1 MRTLIIDTSGPFTT
15 VLVATETGLTTA
27 SILQGRP
34 AEHLHEQIQSS
45 LSCLHIE
52 PSDLDR
58 IAVVVG
64 PGSWTGL
71 NIGVTAAKTLA
82 QVLEIPLSP
91 IRALDAL
98 VAGHS
103 RPVWAL
109 MTAGRGQC
117 YYIHFTCSAQDEQP
131 AMAVAPLDA
140 VSSQIRTDTS
150 AVAILEYGN
159 TFENQLCGD
168 HRYHSVARLLP
179 ESLISTVNQ
188 SLFMEGDAIKV
199 LKPAYLQPAF
209 AEHGASS

>member
-1 MRTLIIDTSGPFTT
+1 MSKY
-15 VLVATETGLTTA
+15 
-27 SILQGRP
+27 RP
-34 AEHLHEQIQSS
+34 A

-91 IRALDAL
+91 IRTLDVL

-109 MTAGRGQC
+109 MNAGRGQC
-117 YYIHFTCSAQDEQP
+117 YYVHYTCSTPDEQP
-131 AMAVAPLDA
+131 AMAVATLDT
-140 VSSQIRTDTS
+140 VFNQIRTDAS
-150 AVAILEYGN
+150 AVTVLEYGN

-168 HRYHSVARLLP
+168 HRYQSAARLLP
-179 ESLISTVNQ
+179 ESLISTMNQ
-188 SLFMEGDAIKV
+188 SSLLEGDAIKV
-199 LKPAYLQPAF
+199 LKPVYPQPAL
-209 AEHGASS
+209 AERGTIS